1 MTGVRLAGDD
11 EVVRDKDWLRAAQ
24 SARRLAW
31 ASMAG
36 MSVEGAIGLWQG
48 LATGSI
54 ALTGWALGSGV
65 EGLASG
71 IVVWRFSRGRT
82 LSEMAEQRAQLW
94 VAVSFWVLAP
104 YVVAESVRELQTG
117 HHSEPTAIGIGL
129 AAVALIAMPLLGSA
143 KHRLG
148 SRLGSAATAG
158 EGTQNYICAAE
169 AGAVLVGLSLI
180 HAWRQGWWLD
190 PVIGLG
196 LAVVAVGEGIES
208 WRSKD
213 HD

>member
-24 SARRLAW
+24 SAGRLAW

-54 ALTGWALGSGV
+54 VLTGWALGSGV

-82 LSEMAEQRAQLW
+82 LSEMAERRAQLW

-104 YVVAESVRELQTG
+104 YVAAESVRELQTG

-158 EGTQNYICAAE
+158 EGTQNYICAAGSRGSARRVVTHPRLE
-169 AGAVLVGLSLI
+169 TRLVARPCHRPRTRSCRRRRGHRVL
-180 HAWRQGWWLD
+180 AKQG
-190 PVIGLG
+190 P
-196 LAVVAVGEGIES
+196 
-208 WRSKD
+208 
-213 HD
+213 